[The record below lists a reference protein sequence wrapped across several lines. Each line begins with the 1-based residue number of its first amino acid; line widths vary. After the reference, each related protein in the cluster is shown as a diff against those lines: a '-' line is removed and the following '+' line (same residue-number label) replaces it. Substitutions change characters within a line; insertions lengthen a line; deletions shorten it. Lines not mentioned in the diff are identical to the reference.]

1 MTAVGPVLIGL
12 ALGLGLVLVVTGSPG
27 WRRPSLAQRVA
38 PYLASG
44 ASGARAQRH
53 CAATAGWAVP
63 VHDLARRLDRVVAGS
78 SGIRRRL
85 EQLGSE
91 QTVEQ
96 LRVEQVT
103 WGLVAAA
110 AAIALLLLRSSV
122 AGYPGTLAVVVLVG
136 TAASAGVVGR
146 DRWLG
151 HQVARRR
158 SRMREELP
166 TIAELLAL
174 AVAAGEGTTA
184 ALERVVRVARGELVA
199 ELQRALGEMRA
210 GSSLVT
216 ALEATAVR
224 VDLPELSRFI
234 DGIVVAVDR
243 GTPLSAVL
251 QAQAS
256 DLRES
261 QRRELIESGGRRD
274 IYMMVPVVFLVLPLS
289 VLFALF
295 PGFYGLT
302 LSAP

>member
-1 MTAVGPVLIGL
+1 
-12 ALGLGLVLVVTGSPG
+12 
-27 WRRPSLAQRVA
+27 
-38 PYLASG
+38 
-44 ASGARAQRH
+44 
-53 CAATAGWAVP
+53 
-63 VHDLARRLDRVVAGS
+63 
-78 SGIRRRL
+78 
-85 EQLGSE
+85 
-91 QTVEQ
+91 
-96 LRVEQVT
+96 
-103 WGLVAAA
+103 
-110 AAIALLLLRSSV
+110 
-122 AGYPGTLAVVVLVG
+122 
-136 TAASAGVVGR
+136 
-146 DRWLG
+146 
-151 HQVARRR
+151 
-158 SRMREELP
+158 MREELP

-216 ALEATAVR
+216 ALEATAAR